1 MSKSKKKDYPSLI
14 VVTVGA
20 SAGGLEALTLLLKAS
35 KPTGHIAFVLAQH
48 MAPQHR
54 SLLVELLSKDVA
66 YKVVSAKQGTI
77 IEADTVYVNPP
88 NKDIMVVD
96 GALSLKTP
104 TSAIGAK
111 PSIDK
116 LFQSVAEEYGDRSI
130 GVVLSGTGSDGTQGC
145 RYIRDSGGIVIAQ
158 DPGTA
163 KYDGMPQ
170 SAIRARV
177 VDQIIP
183 PKEIAEYLVTLKPDE
198 RPKIINRDEAKG
210 EPTFE
215 DLIDLV
221 YTTTGVDFRYYKQAT
236 LERQVQRRIVALRLS
251 STSEYIEY
259 VQSRPEEV
267 EVLQRSFLIS
277 VTSFFRDAEAF
288 TALDPVIKR
297 LAQTASTSNGIRV
310 WIPACATGEEVYS
323 IAILIMEA
331 LGDNVRRADV
341 KIFATDIDDVG
352 LEVAREGSYSESAFE
367 NMPTEY
373 VDRYFDKFS
382 GKYRVKKWLRDVCM
396 FARHDIVS
404 DPPFLNMSLVS
415 CRNLLI
421 YLESSLQNQ
430 LISNFHYSLRGG
442 GYLFLGKS
450 EAIGTVGEKLFE
462 VLDKSNKLYHARL
475 GVASKGR
482 FGRGPISMTAPSQ
495 KSANVNVAMVP
506 ESVVRT
512 DVLAQKARSQL
523 MDRFCPASVFLSEDF
538 QPVEYFGDLAPFLQ
552 VQAGRASF
560 DIVSLTNKQIQTEI
574 RALVNRASRTH
585 EESVVHN
592 IRFRFPNDD
601 AVSML
606 TLTISR
612 LFDIASDRTG
622 YVLSFER
629 KAEEQNVLSVKRENV
644 GEEEIRANEELE
656 TELARTRDHLQ
667 AVIEELETSNEEL
680 QSLNEELQASTEELQ
695 ASNEELETT
704 NEELQAT
711 NEELTTVNDE
721 LQAKSILLTDT
732 NETLVNIQ
740 RSLDMGLIV
749 IDRAKR
755 ITRFT
760 PLVRRLFGVI
770 DEDVGHL
777 LTKVP
782 TSVEI
787 NDLDIMLDS
796 VISTGEVVRRE
807 LMRDDERFLM
817 NVSPYRMEQGEIGG
831 AVVTFTETT
840 KLNESQQLISK
851 LKSQVD
857 LIDRSLSLGVVIYP
871 VGFDRIDYA
880 SGAIESIWKRKRET
894 LYSDSFTLLDG
905 IVNVDRDAVEAKL
918 KSATETTWSMQTEV
932 VRRDRSSIKVE
943 LSAISERNDTYPEG
957 VVTLRVDEIEQTDQ

>member
-66 YKVVSAKQGTI
+66 YKVISAKQGTV

-183 PKEIAEYLVTLKPDE
+183 PQEIAEYLVSLKPDE
-198 RPKIINRDEAKG
+198 RPKIVNRDDAKG

-277 VTSFFRDAEAF
+277 VTSFFRDTEAF
-288 TALDPVIKR
+288 AALDPVIKR

-331 LGDNVRRADV
+331 LGDNIRRADV

-352 LEVAREGSYSESAFE
+352 LEVAREGSYNETAFE
-367 NMPTEY
+367 NMPPDLVE
-373 VDRYFDKFS
+373 RYFDKFS

-482 FGRGPISMTAPSQ
+482 FGRGPISMSAPQ
-495 KSANVNVAMVP
+495 KSNTNNVQMVP

-592 IRFRFPNDD
+592 IRFRFPGDE

-629 KAEEQNVLSVKRENV
+629 KLDEQTVLSVKKSDI
-644 GEEEIRANEELE
+644 GEEEVRANEELE

-749 IDRAKR
+749 IDRSKR

-787 NDLDIMLDS
+787 SDLDVILDS

-807 LMRDDERFLM
+807 LMRDEERFLM

-840 KLNESQQLISK
+840 KLNESQQLISR
-851 LKSQVD
+851 LKAQVE
-857 LIDRSLSLGVVIYP
+857 LIDRSLSQGVVIYP
-871 VGFDRIDYA
+871 VGFERIDYA

-894 LYSDSFTLLDG
+894 LYSDCFTLLDG
-905 IVNVDRDAVEAKL
+905 IANADRDAVELKL
-918 KSATETTWSMQTEV
+918 KSATEPTWSLETEV
-932 VRRDRSSIKVE
+932 VRRDRSVAKVE
-943 LSAISERNDTYPEG
+943 LTAVSERNETYPEG
-957 VVTLRVDEIEQTDQ
+957 VVTLRVREIEETT